1 MIARYDQASRAPG
14 YAPAIRWRREVTRM
28 SVRLGMFTMP
38 FHHPDRD
45 YATILEEDRE
55 AVVLADRLGFSEAF
69 VGEHFSS
76 WSERITSPLIF
87 LASVIDRT
95 RQIRFGTGVI
105 NLPQL
110 HPATVAAHAA
120 MFDHLC
126 RGRFIMGIG
135 PGGLVSDLEMFDV
148 GQAELR
154 PQMVIESIDTVLAL
168 WGQDPPYRIDGT
180 FWRIALEKSIWPEFK
195 VGYIPRPYQQPH
207 PPIALSI
214 LTPSSNS
221 ARTAGERGWIP
232 ISGQF
237 FHRRYLRGH
246 WERYAEGSEQVGR
259 RPDPDVWRVSRSIL
273 VTGTDTEA
281 EDYLADPGNGLSFYY
296 RFFHHSFSHG
306 RKALFM
312 LKPDL
317 DMPDEAV
324 TTDMIKRCLV
334 IAGNPR
340 RVLDQ
345 LVALRDEVGHFGTL
359 LMGGHDWDQPKLWRR
374 SMELLATE
382 VMPKFAAHAR
392 ATRPR

>member
-1 MIARYDQASRAPG
+1 MT
-14 YAPAIRWRREVTRM
+14 VK
-28 SVRLGMFTMP
+28 LGMFTMP
-38 FHHPDRD
+38 FHHPSRD

-55 AVVLADRLGFSEAF
+55 AILHADRLGFTEVY

-87 LASVIDRT
+87 LATLVNQT

-120 MFDHLC
+120 MFDQLC

-135 PGGLVSDLEMFDV
+135 PGGLASDLELFEL
-148 GQAELR
+148 GKPELR
-154 PQMVIESIDTVLAL
+154 PQMVLESIDMILKL
-168 WGQDPPYRIDGT
+168 WTQDPPYKIDGR
-180 FWRIALEKSIWPEFK
+180 FWKISLENHIYPEYK
-195 VGYIPRPYQQPH
+195 VGWVPRPFQQPH
-207 PPIALSI
+207 PPIAISL

-221 ARTAGERGWIP
+221 AKTAGERGWIP
-232 ISGQF
+232 ISGNF

-246 WERYAEGSEQVGR
+246 WEKYLEGCEVAGR
-259 RPDPDVWRVSRSIL
+259 RPDPDVWRVSRSVL
-273 VTGTDTEA
+273 VTETDAEA

-296 RFFHHSFSHG
+296 RFFLFSFSQL

-312 LKPDL
+312 VKPDL

-324 TTDMIKRCLV
+324 TMETIKRGMI
-334 IAGNPR
+334 IAGSPR

-359 LMGGHDWDQPKLWRR
+359 LMAGHDWDQPKLWRR

-382 VMPKFAAHAR
+382 VMPRFSDHAS
-392 ATRPR
+392 ATQPSSR

>member
-1 MIARYDQASRAPG
+1 MTVQ
-14 YAPAIRWRREVTRM
+14 
-28 SVRLGMFTMP
+28 LGLFTMP

-45 YATILEEDRE
+45 YATILEEDQE
-55 AVVLADRLGFSEAF
+55 AIVLADRLGYREAF

-87 LASVIDRT
+87 LATLIPRT
-95 RQIRFGTGVI
+95 TQIVFGTGVI

-135 PGGLVSDLEMFDV
+135 PGGLASDLEMFDV

-154 PQMVIESIDTVLAL
+154 PQMVLESIDMIQRL
-168 WGQDPPYRIDGT
+168 WAQDPPYELDGR
-180 FWRIALEKSIWPEFK
+180 FWKISLTQNIWPAFK
-195 VGYIPRPYQQPH
+195 VGYVPRPYQKPG

-221 ARTAGERGWIP
+221 AKTAGERGWIP

-246 WERYAEGSEQVGR
+246 WEKYVEGCEAVGR
-259 RPDPDVWRVSRSIL
+259 RPDPGVWRVSRSIL
-273 VTGTDTEA
+273 VTETDAEA
-281 EDYLADPGNGLSFYY
+281 EDYLAATDSGLEFYY
-296 RFFHHSFSHG
+296 RFFHHSFSSA

-317 DMPDEAV
+317 LVPDEDV
-324 TTDMIKRCLV
+324 TVDMIKRALM
-334 IAGNPR
+334 IAGSPR
-340 RVLDQ
+340 RVLDH
-345 LVALRDEVGHFGTL
+345 LVALREETGHFGTL
-359 LMGGHDWDQPKLWRR
+359 LMGGHDWDRPALWRK

-382 VMPKFAAHAR
+382 VLPRFARHAA
-392 ATRPR
+392 ATPVR